1 MKLNGHKFS
10 LSENKIKLASS
21 FFYILT
27 KESIPKNMKHV
38 FLSHL
43 ISFYF
48 QDIQFFVVFFLSF
61 QQFRDLKRQMK
72 LERNYDVVNWLA

>member
-1 MKLNGHKFS
+1 
-10 LSENKIKLASS
+10 
-21 FFYILT
+21 
-27 KESIPKNMKHV
+27 MKHV